1 MIDGNKH
8 TQKEKMG
15 YLSKEAL
22 EKIVREPG
30 KYAME
35 DTSVI
40 AHRLDVWWTYCAS
53 LVPARVSANAV
64 TVGAAVP
71 LVLCWL
77 ASVVCVWATGSER
90 VPRWLMLCAAAAE
103 LFFQTMDAVDG
114 KHARRLGTSS
124 PLGDFLDHVMD
135 SVSIMT
141 TAYLVCSAL
150 ELACL
155 PLAYVCLVLV
165 SLNFAV
171 IHWESA
177 KTLVMRLD
185 NGSSITEAQL
195 AFTALFLATAAA
207 GPALWHAAPVPR
219 VPALTLGRLAAGGLV
234 GAISLAQCCKSV
246 ARVLARCPARAV
258 LPELLVPVAGA
269 LAVAA
274 VWLAALPPAHSLV
287 PFQAVLLATTVV
299 HAACITLDRLA
310 AQPIAPTATLPVL
323 VPALLAPLAVPRAH
337 RTLAVAAAAV
347 WGLAY
352 MLHFLAGIVRDI
364 AHALGLPIFAQV
376 PPKKLN

>member
-1 MIDGNKH
+1 
-8 TQKEKMG
+8 MG

-22 EKIVREPG
+22 DKIVREPG

-35 DTSVI
+35 DSSVI
-40 AHRLDVWWTYCAS
+40 AHHLNTWWTYCAS
-53 LVPARVSANAV
+53 LVPASVSANVV

-77 ASVVCVWATGSER
+77 ASVVCVLATGSER

-103 LFFQTMDAVDG
+103 FFFQTMDAVDG

-135 SVSIMT
+135 AVSIMT
-141 TAYLVCSAL
+141 TAYLVCGAL
-150 ELACL
+150 ELDCL
-155 PLAYVCLVLV
+155 PLAYVCLVVV
-165 SLNFAV
+165 SLNFVV

-177 KTLVMRLD
+177 KILVMKLD

-207 GPALWHAAPVPR
+207 GPALWHAAPVAR
-219 VPALTLGRLAAGGLV
+219 VPALTLGRLAAGGLI

-246 ARVLARCPARAV
+246 SRVLARRRARAV
-258 LPELLVPVAGA
+258 LPELLIPVLGA

-274 VWLAALPPAHSLV
+274 VWLRVLPSAHSIV
-287 PFQAVLLATTVV
+287 PFQAVLLASTVV
-299 HAACITLDRLA
+299 HTSCITLDRLA

-323 VPALLAPLAVPRAH
+323 VPALLAPLVVPPAH
-337 RTLAVAAAAV
+337 RVAAV
-347 WGLAY
+347 WVAALWALAY
-352 MLHFLAGIVRDI
+352 MLHFLTGIVRAI
-364 AHALGLPIFAQV
+364 ARALGLPIFAQSL
-376 PPKKLN
+376 PKKLN